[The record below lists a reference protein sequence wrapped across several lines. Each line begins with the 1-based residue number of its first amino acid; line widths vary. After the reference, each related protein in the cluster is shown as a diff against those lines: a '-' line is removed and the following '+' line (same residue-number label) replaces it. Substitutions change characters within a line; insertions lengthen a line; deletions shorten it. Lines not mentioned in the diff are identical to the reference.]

1 MEYLFLYLLQLSHAI
16 NGLGLICLILGAI
29 YACAWVIYVLPTKFC
44 NEETDWLKTLISKY
58 IAKPM
63 KIFLTTGFIL
73 LFIPSQQ
80 TLILMGATYYGKKA
94 ISTFQDSKKIEKIS
108 TIIDLKLDSYIKD
121 LQEEAKN
128 GTTNKL

>member
-29 YACAWVIYVLPTKFC
+29 YACAWVVYVLPTRFC
-44 NEETDWLKTLISKY
+44 GDETDEIKTLIKKY
-58 IAKPM
+58 IIKPM
-63 KIFLTTGFIL
+63 KSFLITGFIL

-80 TLILMGATYYGKKA
+80 TLVLMGATYYGKKA
-94 ISTFQDSKKIEKIS
+94 VTAMSDSKKLEKIS
-108 TIIDLKLDSYIKD
+108 TIIDLKLDSYIRD

-128 GTTNKL
+128 GATNKL

>member
-29 YACAWVIYVLPTKFC
+29 YACAWVVYVLPTKFC
-44 NEETDWLKTLISKY
+44 NEETDRLKPLIVRYITRPMKTLL
-58 IAKPM
+58 IA
-63 KIFLTTGFIL
+63 GFVL
-73 LFIPSQQ
+73 LFVPSQQ
-80 TLILMGATYYGKKA
+80 TLVLMGATYYGKKA
-94 ISTFQDSKKIEKIS
+94 VTAMSDSKKLEKIS

-121 LQEEAKN
+121 LQEEVKN

>member
-16 NGLGLICLILGAI
+16 NGLSLICLILGAI
-29 YACAWVIYVLPTKFC
+29 YACAWVVYVLPTRFC
-44 NEETDWLKTLISKY
+44 DEETDKINTLIKKY
-58 IAKPM
+58 ITKPM
-63 KIFLTTGFIL
+63 KSFLITGFIL

-94 ISTFQDSKKIEKIS
+94 VTAMSDSKKLEKIS

-128 GTTNKL
+128 GAVNKL

>member
-16 NGLGLICLILGAI
+16 NGLGLVCLILGTL
-29 YACAWVIYVLPTKFC
+29 YACAWGIYVLPTKFC
-44 NEETDWLKTLISKY
+44 NEETERLKPLISRY
-58 IAKPM
+58 ITKPM
-63 KIFLTTGFIL
+63 KSFLIAGFIL

-80 TLILMGATYYGKKA
+80 TLVLMGATYYGKKA
-94 ISTFQDSKKIEKIS
+94 VTALSDSKKLEKIS

-128 GTTNKL
+128 GAVNKL

>member
-1 MEYLFLYLLQLSHAI
+1 
-16 NGLGLICLILGAI
+16 
-29 YACAWVIYVLPTKFC
+29 LPTKFC
-44 NEETDWLKTLISKY
+44 NEETERLKLLNARY
-58 IAKPM
+58 ITKPM
-63 KIFLTTGFIL
+63 KSFLITGFIL

-80 TLILMGATYYGKKA
+80 TLVLMGATYYGKKA
-94 ISTFQDSKKIEKIS
+94 VTAISDSKKLEKIS